1 MQSTNV
7 ASSDF
12 AGLVNPYTGEPMRVR
27 TVAGRGPEPLYC
39 APDTFS
45 TNDLQRSVN
54 RLYELWS
61 RVNGR
66 QGRRSGLPKC
76 AYTGRPLTVVKLDGG
91 YHFDGG
97 FDPKRPAPREE
108 FLRFATM
115 RGGKPAEPPK
125 SGRDQ

>member
-27 TVAGRGPEPLYC
+27 TVTGHGPESLYC

-66 QGRRSGLPKC
+66 QGCRSGLPKC

-97 FDPKRPAPREE
+97 FDPKKPVPREE
-108 FLRFATM
+108 FLRFAAM
-115 RGGKPAEPPK
+115 RDGKPVESLK
-125 SGRDQ
+125 SGRDR